1 MPYDALQSRKII
13 ELLTRIGL
21 SRNEAKC
28 YLAALSFGPAS
39 VVEIAHRAG
48 VHRVNAYGVISA
60 LVAQGLLTQELK
72 GSGGRIIHPA
82 PLAHLQELAL
92 HEQKRA
98 TKLRWKI
105 EDLIPTLAA
114 TAVGLADAKDA
125 EESEVLFFHGDEA
138 YYRILDRT
146 LQASPGST
154 ICFLENFDYFISMP
168 DTPRYDEEYYIPTRL
183 ARNLRARILHHPDDY
198 ARKLRRND
206 AKQMRETRFLP
217 PEMRFPCSTYIYGN
231 EVSFLWTKE
240 RGNRDRACGLVIKG
254 GPLVDF
260 MQTVFDMVWARTAS

>member
-1 MPYDALQSRKII
+1 MPYDVLQSRKTI
-13 ELLTRIGL
+13 ELLSRLGL
-21 SRNEAKC
+21 SRNEVKC
-28 YLAALSFGPAS
+28 FLAALSLGPAP
-39 VVEIAHRAG
+39 VVEIARQAG
-48 VHRVNAYGVISA
+48 VHRVNAYGAIDS

-72 GSGGRIIHPA
+72 GSGGRVIHPA

-92 HEQKRA
+92 REQKRA

-114 TAVGLADAKDA
+114 TAVGLTEAEGA
-125 EESEVLFFHGDEA
+125 EESEVLYFRGDDA
-138 YYRILDRT
+138 YHRILDRT
-146 LQASPGST
+146 LQAPPGTT

-206 AKQMRETRFLP
+206 AKQLRETRFLP
-217 PEMRFPCSTYIYGN
+217 PKMHFPCSTYIYDN

-240 RGNRDRACGLVIKG
+240 QGNRDKACGLVIKG
-254 GPLVDF
+254 GPLVDL
-260 MQTVFDMVWARTAS
+260 MQMVFDMVWERAAS